1 MPTVTLLGPQR
12 FTPTLGEAVA
22 RAGIAGRLASVTAGW
37 QEREAEDLELH
48 EHLGERTMNL
58 MLYARGEDAFERD
71 PELASGYRERQERL
85 RELQEIY
92 RSRLGYA
99 QTALRELELRNGDPE
114 LLAPERESALAAIRA
129 LDDHHLA
136 RVDEVHAA
144 FVRQYRPA
152 ERPAIVRHSRQMER
166 QLEKVEGLAIAGGHV
181 AILINRLRLFD
192 LAMKLKG
199 KAVFAW
205 SAGAMAIAERIVLFH
220 HSPPQGY
227 GNTEVLEHGL
237 GLARGLVLF
246 PHARR
251 RLALDDRR
259 RVALLARRFAPAQC
273 IAMADGAWL
282 ALDELGR
289 ADLPWAA
296 SPDSGGSG
304 MSRLMPDGEVVAL
317 EAE

>member
-22 RAGIAGRLASVTAGW
+22 RAGIVGRLASVTAGW

-71 PELASGYRERQERL
+71 PELAAAYRERQERL

-99 QTALRELELRNGDPE
+99 QTALRELELRSGDPE
-114 LLAPERESALAAIRA
+114 LLVPERESALAAIRA

-144 FVRQYRPA
+144 FIRQHRPA
-152 ERPAIVRHSRQMER
+152 ERPAIERHSRQMLR
-166 QLEKVEGLAIAGGHV
+166 QLEQVEGVAIAGGHV

-192 LAMKLKG
+192 LDRKLAG

-237 GLARGLVLF
+237 SLVRGLVLF
-246 PHARR
+246 PHAHR

-273 IAMADGAWL
+273 VAMADGAWM
-282 ALDELGR
+282 ALDALGR
-289 ADLPWAA
+289 AEVQKPAA
-296 SPDSGGSG
+296 HGSG
-304 MSRLMPDGEVVAL
+304 MSRLMPDGEVVEL

>member
-22 RAGIAGRLASVTAGW
+22 RAGISGRLASVTAGW

-71 PELASGYRERQERL
+71 PELAAAYRERQERL

-99 QTALRELELRNGDPE
+99 QTALRELELRDGDPE
-114 LLAPERESALAAIRA
+114 VLAPERESALEGIRA
-129 LDDHHLA
+129 LDEHHLA

-144 FVRQYRPA
+144 FVRHHRPA
-152 ERPAIVRHSRQMER
+152 DRPAIERHSRQMVS
-166 QLEKVEGLAIAGGHV
+166 QIDKVEGLAIAGGHV
-181 AILINRLRLFD
+181 AILINRMRLFD
-192 LAMKLKG
+192 LGQKLKG

-237 GLARGLVLF
+237 GLARGVVLF
-246 PHARR
+246 PHVR

-259 RVALLARRFAPAQC
+259 RVALLARRFAPALC
-273 IAMADGAWL
+273 IAMADGAWM

-289 ADLPWAA
+289 TDIQGAA
-296 SPDSGGSG
+296 LDGRG
-304 MSRLMPDGEVVAL
+304 MSRLMPDGSVASL
-317 EAE
+317 GAE